1 MTNDRTTISVVLG
14 AVCFPTSALSWSC
27 KLDTP
32 EDTTYRAI
40 CPVSFS
46 VNVLCD
52 LSNDSTNQEKITI
65 IIIMFNK
72 IYYYFFGISVDL
84 NG

>member
-1 MTNDRTTISVVLG
+1 MKYLTNDRTTISVVLG
-14 AVCFPTSALSWSC
+14 AGGLSWSC

-52 LSNDSTNQEKITI
+52 LSNDSPNQEKITI